1 MAHFLLISK
10 RVNDIK
16 SELLSWH
23 LTFDVQRRMEVE
35 KYTVFLITSRQTE
48 KVRMCMSN
56 ALNVRLTWH
65 NRKRREVK
73 PLILAYFLTL

>member
-23 LTFDVQRRMEVE
+23 LAFDVQRRMAVE

-56 ALNVRLTWH
+56 ARNVRLT
-65 NRKRREVK
+65 
-73 PLILAYFLTL
+73 